1 MEKIIRK
8 SAPLKGEL
16 FVAPDKSISHRAVI
30 FSSLAKGEGI
40 VRNFLQANDT
50 LSTCDCMRQLG
61 ISIEEKD
68 SILIICGKG
77 LDGLKEPKTILDCGN
92 SGTTI
97 RLLSGLLASQPF
109 FSVLSGDESLN
120 ARPMKRVIHPL
131 STMGADILAR
141 DDNSYPPLAIRGK
154 LLKGIDYRL
163 PVASA
168 QLKSALILAALNAQ
182 DATILHEKEK
192 SRDHTERML
201 AAMGAD
207 IESSELTI
215 RIRPGI
221 ELMPQEFMVPGDI
234 SSAAF
239 FLVAAAIVPGSE
251 LLIKNVGIN
260 PSRAGIIEVL
270 KAMGAKIKVV
280 NQRFFAGEEV
290 ADILVS
296 SSELKAVELDGEIIP
311 RLIDELP
318 VLAVAM
324 AVADGESSV
333 RGAGELRVKETDR
346 IAAVSSEL
354 ARMGVQIKELDDGFI
369 VQGNPDLLRGN
380 PVNSH
385 GDHRIAMSLA
395 IAALRAEGETRIGG
409 AEAVSISFPGFWST
423 LAQITETAP

>member
-1 MEKIIRK
+1 MERIVKK
-8 SAPLKGEL
+8 TTPLKGEL
-16 FVAPDKSISHRAVI
+16 FVASDKSISHRAVI
-30 FSSLAKGEGI
+30 FSSLARGEGI
-40 VRNFLQANDT
+40 VKNFLQANDT
-50 LSTCDCMRQLG
+50 LSSCNCMRKLG
-61 ISIEEKD
+61 ISIEEKN
-68 SILIICGKG
+68 SLLKICGKG
-77 LDGLKEPKTILDCGN
+77 LEGLEEPKTILDCGN

-120 ARPMKRVIHPL
+120 ARPMKRVILPL
-131 STMGADILAR
+131 SSMGAEILAR
-141 DDNSYPPLAIRGK
+141 DNNLYPPIAIRGK
-154 LLKGIDYRL
+154 LLNGKDYRL

-182 DATILHEKEK
+182 DETILHEKEK

-215 RIRPGI
+215 RIRPGK

-239 FLVAAAIVPGSE
+239 FLVAATIIPGSE
-251 LLIKNVGIN
+251 LLIKDVGIN
-260 PSRAGIIEVL
+260 PSRTGIIEIL
-270 KAMGAKIKVV
+270 RTMGAKVKME
-280 NQRFFAGEEV
+280 NQRLFAGEEV

-296 SSELKAVELDGEIIP
+296 SSDLKAVKVDGEIIP

-324 AVADGESSV
+324 AAADGESTV

-346 IAAVSSEL
+346 ISAVSSEL
-354 ARMGVQIKELDDGFI
+354 ARMGVQIEDLDDGFI
-369 VQGNPDLLRGN
+369 IQGNPDTLQGN
-380 PVNSH
+380 LVNSH

-395 IAALRAEGETRIGG
+395 VAALRAQGETRISG
-409 AEAVSISFPGFWST
+409 AEAVSISFPEFWST
-423 LAQITETAP
+423 LTKITETT